1 MQARSD
7 SARSTN
13 GARLGAMLAAR
24 WWNLVLRGSLAI
36 LIGAAIFLWP
46 DVSID
51 VLDLF
56 LGVWLFADG
65 ATMAFGL
72 VAYRKR
78 LQMLDA
84 TIGLGIGSVIL
95 LASWTSGV
103 ALFGAVAAW
112 AIVRAIALLSLAV
125 ELRTAHRSGWLLGA
139 TGVLTL
145 VFGAL
150 LLVKVSDTAFVAD
163 LTAGFAIL
171 SGFSY
176 AVLGF
181 WIERED
187 AFARDDDLTGPNLPR
202 L

>member
-125 ELRTAHRSGWLLGA
+125 ELRIAHRSGWLLGA

-150 LLVKVSDTAFVAD
+150 LLVKISDTGSWP
-163 LTAGFAIL
+163 T
-171 SGFSY
+171 
-176 AVLGF
+176 
-181 WIERED
+181 
-187 AFARDDDLTGPNLPR
+187 
-202 L
+202 

>member
-95 LASWTSGV
+95 LSVVDEWGRVVRSGCCVGDRPSDRATQPCRRAPHCASQWLAARRYGRVDSRVRSTSARESLRHCVRGRLDSGV
-103 ALFGAVAAW
+103 RDPF
-112 AIVRAIALLSLAV
+112 
-125 ELRTAHRSGWLLGA
+125 
-139 TGVLTL
+139 GVLICR
-145 VFGAL
+145 ARL
-150 LLVKVSDTAFVAD
+150 LDRTGRRLRARRGS
-163 LTAGFAIL
+163 AGPKFA
-171 SGFSY
+171 
-176 AVLGF
+176 
-181 WIERED
+181 
-187 AFARDDDLTGPNLPR
+187 
-202 L
+202 

>member
-1 MQARSD
+1 
-7 SARSTN
+7 
-13 GARLGAMLAAR
+13 MLAAR

-65 ATMAFGL
+65 ATMAAFGL

-112 AIVRAIALLSLAV
+112 AIVRAIVLLSLAV

-150 LLVKVSDTAFVAD
+150 LLVRVSDTAFVAE

-187 AFARDDDLTGPNLPR
+187 AWAHDEDLTGPNSPR